1 MDFYTPFLIN
11 NEKYDGEVSLNN
23 RADFYSYELSLNDWV
38 IKQTDLF
45 TILGHTITQQH
56 LI

>member
-11 NEKYDGEVSLNN
+11 NEKYNGEVSLNN
-23 RADFYSYELSLNDWV
+23 WADFYSYELSLNDWV

>member
-1 MDFYTPFLIN
+1 MDFYMPFLIN
-11 NEKYDGEVSLNN
+11 NEKYDSEVSLNN

-38 IKQTDLF
+38 IKQTDLLA
-45 TILGHTITQQH
+45 ILGHTVAQQH